1 MAKPAFASI
10 DEYLDSQPQPVR
22 ALLDAVRDA
31 IREAIPKA
39 EEAIA
44 YNMPTFRDEGRA
56 VLHFAGWKEHYSLY
70 PATTRVVSALRAEL
84 ARYEI
89 DNGTI
94 RFPLHEPVPRAL
106 IVSIAQLRA
115 EEERERS
122 VRPRRH
128 A

>member
-22 ALLDAVRDA
+22 ELLDAVRTA
-31 IREAIPKA
+31 IREALPSA

-44 YNMPTFRDEGRA
+44 YNMPTFKREGRA

-70 PATTRVVSALRAEL
+70 PATTRVVAALRTEL

-94 RFPLHEPVPRAL
+94 RFPSLGPSLRGPRTGN
-106 IVSIAQLRA
+106 QLRA
-115 EEERERS
+115 S
-122 VRPRRH
+122 LGTLDFG